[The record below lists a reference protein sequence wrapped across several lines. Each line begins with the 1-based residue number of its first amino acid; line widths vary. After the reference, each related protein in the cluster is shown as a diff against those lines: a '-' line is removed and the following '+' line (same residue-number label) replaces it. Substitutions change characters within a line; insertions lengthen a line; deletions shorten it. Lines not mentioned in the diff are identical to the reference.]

1 MTSRK
6 STKTKIQT
14 LKFDKYDLY
23 VNSVQSAEHD
33 ARLIWKMYLDATP
46 KAAKRKLLLR
56 EDFCGTAGL
65 CFEWAKLGANHH
77 AVGVD
82 IDNTA
87 LTWGL
92 LHHGTNDQSS
102 QHKNQIKLVCND
114 VMKVGQGQPD
124 IICALNF
131 SYYFMNRRS
140 ELKRYFELCRQRLA
154 NNGMLILDA
163 FGGPEYL
170 VPHRDKRRN
179 DEKKF
184 NFWWEIESF
193 DAISHRV
200 KTHIDFQV
208 DGQKI
213 RKRVFSYDWR
223 LWTLPE
229 IVDVLCDAGF
239 KKIEF
244 WAEGLD
250 ASGHG
255 NGRFRKIKTE
265 KNCATWVTYITAK
278 S

>member
-1 MTSRK
+1 MTLRK
-6 STKTKIQT
+6 LSKVKKQIP
-14 LKFDKYDLY
+14 KFDKYDLY
-23 VNSVQSAEHD
+23 TNSVQSAEHD
-33 ARLIWKMYLDATP
+33 AGLIWKMYSDATP
-46 KAAKRKLLLR
+46 KKTKRKLLLR
-56 EDFCGTAGL
+56 EDFCGTASL
-65 CFEWAKLGANHH
+65 CFEWVKLSGKHH

-92 LHHGTNDQSS
+92 LNHGKNPLDQTR
-102 QHKNQIKLVCND
+102 IKLVCND
-114 VMKVGQGQPD
+114 VMKVHRGQPD

-131 SYYFMNRRS
+131 SYYFIDQRR
-140 ELKRYFELCRQRLA
+140 ELLRYFELCRHRLA
-154 NNGMLILDA
+154 NEGMLILDA

-179 DEKKF
+179 SEKKF
-184 NFWWEIESF
+184 NFWWEVESF
-193 DAISHRV
+193 DSISHRI

-229 IVDVLCDAGF
+229 IVDVLRDAGF

-265 KNCATWVTYITAK
+265 KNCATWVTYITAR